1 MSLNVRE
8 FMHTLA
14 KHQGPQY
21 TNRYRVRMPT
31 YNLPLIEKALGYED
45 ANGREL
51 NVLCKSVDIPS
62 LDLVTGVSRKAGSRE
77 AFPHATGFSVGDV
90 NITFI
95 ETANGLVRTYM
106 EGWFDSII
114 DAYGQVGFYK
124 DIVRD
129 IYVDSLDKEGN
140 VTMTVR
146 LLDCYPSIRG
156 AYTFAE
162 GEGAPLEIATTLK
175 VKNYEIITGT
185 EGKVNKVIDK
195 VIKPAARIIGR
206 IF

>member
-1 MSLNVRE
+1 
-8 FMHTLA
+8 MHTLA

-51 NVLCKSVDIPS
+51 NVLCSSVDIPS
-62 LDLVTGVSRKAGSRE
+62 FDLVTGAERKTGSRA
-77 AFPHATGFSVGDV
+77 AFAHPTGY
-90 NITFI
+90 NIGTANFRFI
-95 ETANGLVRTYM
+95 ETANGLVRTYI
-106 EGWFDSII
+106 EGWFDSIVNE
-114 DAYGQVGFYK
+114 YGQVAFYK

-146 LLDCYPSIRG
+146 LMDCYPTTRSEY
-156 AYTFAE
+156 AYSDDNSNT
-162 GEGAPLEIATTLK
+162 PLQIDVQMQ

-185 EGKVNKVIDK
+185 EGKVQRFIERSSKFIN
-195 VIKPAARIIGR
+195 RIGR